1 MKKKG
6 IIVAGFFAAILLSSA
21 VVVAFNPSPNQQNSS
36 EKITITGTPADNFPD
51 SQRSQFCSTGQ
62 AKSTQYVTEY
72 KIPTECT
79 QPLAIKVDDSGLVY
93 FVQTN
98 TGKITKF
105 DPTLE
110 TFVEYPNPDWPEKL
124 RSMMWG
130 IDYSFGDIWYTE
142 DSLNSIWKFS
152 TTEEKYT
159 RVSFP
164 TKEDSLPQHI
174 RIIGNKILIND
185 FYEGKISLYDQTQ
198 TSSEKT
204 YTNIPSPIPGSFV
217 GGFDIDSSG
226 NVWYTN
232 WLLRQGGAL
241 IKFDYNSF
249 NDFVSSNAGKNATV
263 LDFSNT
269 FNLPASIGAPNGLSV
284 DKNGNVWLADTASSN
299 FYKFDESTKSY
310 TKYSTPIAPLAT
322 YGNVTGIIKIPVS
335 QPYWTQIHGDKLYFN
350 EQASNA
356 LAVFDMEKE
365 SLIEYHV
372 PSKNPNWADCGDQ
385 SDCGIAQ
392 VFGFDV
398 AGEKIWFTEWVENNI
413 GKVDLAKPLSTE
425 ISSSVKQLTIQ
436 KGDTTSLNVTISTNQ
451 NVEILTK
458 ATSEFSDIT
467 IKTPLSKI
475 SDSQTVPISISAS
488 ESALPGTYKVIISAR
503 SSDVTV
509 SEFITVKIIQ

>member
-1 MKKKG
+1 MTKTT
-6 IIVAGFFAAILLSSA
+6 V
-21 VVVAFNPSPNQQNSS
+21 
-36 EKITITGTPADNFPD
+36 TGTPADNFPD
-51 SQRSQFCSTGQ
+51 LQRPKFCSTSQ

-98 TGKITKF
+98 TGKIAKF
-105 DPTLE
+105 DPSLE
-110 TFVEYPNPDWPEKL
+110 TFVEYPNPDWPEKF

-269 FNLPASIGAPNGLSV
+269 FNLPASIGEIGRA
-284 DKNGNVWLADTASSN
+284 
-299 FYKFDESTKSY
+299 
-310 TKYSTPIAPLAT
+310 
-322 YGNVTGIIKIPVS
+322 
-335 QPYWTQIHGDKLYFN
+335 
-350 EQASNA
+350 
-356 LAVFDMEKE
+356 
-365 SLIEYHV
+365 HV
-372 PSKNPNWADCGDQ
+372 
-385 SDCGIAQ
+385 
-392 VFGFDV
+392 
-398 AGEKIWFTEWVENNI
+398 
-413 GKVDLAKPLSTE
+413 
-425 ISSSVKQLTIQ
+425 
-436 KGDTTSLNVTISTNQ
+436 
-451 NVEILTK
+451 
-458 ATSEFSDIT
+458 
-467 IKTPLSKI
+467 
-475 SDSQTVPISISAS
+475 
-488 ESALPGTYKVIISAR
+488 
-503 SSDVTV
+503 
-509 SEFITVKIIQ
+509 